1 MGSKIV
7 LKNAQD
13 QEFSIN
19 HLDNAGAIAI
29 DSNDISTKSQIETT
43 IAPYNK
49 GFKNYIINGNFD
61 VWQRANSQTI
71 SGYGSDDRWRN
82 GNAGSTKTHSLV
94 ACTDTERALFNAS
107 YFSRTVVS
115 SVAGVN
121 NQVLKEQYIEDVTRL
136 AGKTVT
142 LSFWAKA
149 NSNKNIG
156 VNIAQVF
163 GTGGSPS
170 NIVYGT
176 TQIVALTSTWQK
188 KSITV
193 TIPSIV
199 GKTLGTNGAHTSF
212 TALQFYFDQ
221 GSATRGSVL
230 GQQSGTF
237 DIAQVQL
244 EEGSFATPFEQRPV
258 VLELSLCQRY
268 YERFVCDKA
277 NGELFS
283 HERVQSNTSQNYV
296 TKIIPFRVPMR
307 VTPTV
312 TIPRVFENVTDY
324 ATGWAVY
331 FTGLSNGDGGIAIY
345 KNIGSMQGNIIAF
358 DAIADAEL

>member
-49 GFKNYIINGNFD
+49 GFKNYLINGNFD
-61 VWQRANSQTI
+61 VWQRANSQTT

-199 GKTLGTNGAHTSF
+199 GKTLGTNGAYTSF

-221 GSATRGSVL
+221 GSATIGSVL

-268 YERFVCDKA
+268 YERVKSQPIPGAAGIYDGNQTIAMFVFKVLKRVVPSVSSVGPHFIIPQRIYNDLAVAKG
-277 NGELFS
+277 NNLDS
-283 HERVQSNTSQNYV
+283 HEY
-296 TKIIPFRVPMR
+296 
-307 VTPTV
+307 
-312 TIPRVFENVTDY
+312 E
-324 ATGWAVY
+324 
-331 FTGLSNGDGGIAIY
+331 LSV
-345 KNIGSMQGNIIAF
+345 
-358 DAIADAEL
+358 DAEI